1 MKKLTGTLLLITSLV
16 LAWYYFDYKLSI
28 IIFLAL
34 LGYNLE
40 QSKNK

>member
-1 MKKLTGTLLLITSLV
+1 MNKHVVGSVLIIIALS

-34 LGYNLE
+34 TGNKFE
-40 QSKNK
+40 QSK